1 MLPEACFR
9 GGLMDWARDTGFA
22 GPPVVCRGC
31 LTTAAAALNRKRLRA
46 GLDEMALY
54 RHDTV

>member
-1 MLPEACFR
+1 
-9 GGLMDWARDTGFA
+9 MDWSRDTGFT

-31 LTTAAAALNRKRLRA
+31 VTTAVAALHRERLRA
-46 GLDEMALY
+46 GLEEMALY